1 VKGKSRKV
9 TLTGSGG
16 KPEIPVSLFFCEC
29 EFSDSGEWRCDNAL
43 GGSTVDSSFFFGIII
58 FYLFI
63 FVLIIRKSLNS
74 SQVLDQDLKSL
85 DTRW

>member
-1 VKGKSRKV
+1 MIVA
-9 TLTGSGG
+9 SGDAIMHWG
-16 KPEIPVSLFFCEC
+16 VRPLILLFFLVLL
-29 EFSDSGEWRCDNAL
+29 F
-43 GGSTVDSSFFFGIII
+43 

-63 FVLIIRKSLNS
+63 FILIKRKTLNS